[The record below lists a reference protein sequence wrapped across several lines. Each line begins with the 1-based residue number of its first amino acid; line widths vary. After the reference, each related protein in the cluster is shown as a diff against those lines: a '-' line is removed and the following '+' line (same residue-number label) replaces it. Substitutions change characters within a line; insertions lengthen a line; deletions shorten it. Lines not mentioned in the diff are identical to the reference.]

1 MPLKFEHDQFNYVDV
16 YWKQT
21 NRHMDKTSK
30 VILVYTILGMINHLS
45 TVHGIKNNRDEMK
58 FIPIKT
64 AIIRKTAGEW
74 LARQV
79 CLDGISMNRLA
90 KSKFQAHAFSS
101 MGLK

>member
-1 MPLKFEHDQFNYVDV
+1 
-16 YWKQT
+16 
-21 NRHMDKTSK
+21 
-30 VILVYTILGMINHLS
+30 MINHLS

-64 AIIRKTAGEW
+64 AINRKTAGEW
-74 LARQV
+74 LACQV

-101 MGLK
+101 MGLKQVFEIYFIKNFFLDLRI